1 MVNLAVFVPFRSFQ
15 SPLAKNQILI
25 NMIIG
30 NNRFILI
37 YVLVHGIFKLL
48 VPVAEKEHFK
58 LEAPVV
64 HILIE
69 LVKERILLHN
79 FLNYR

>member
-1 MVNLAVFVPFRSFQ
+1 
-15 SPLAKNQILI
+15 
-25 NMIIG
+25 MIIG

-69 LVKERILLHN
+69 LVQERILLHN
-79 FLNYR
+79 FLNHR